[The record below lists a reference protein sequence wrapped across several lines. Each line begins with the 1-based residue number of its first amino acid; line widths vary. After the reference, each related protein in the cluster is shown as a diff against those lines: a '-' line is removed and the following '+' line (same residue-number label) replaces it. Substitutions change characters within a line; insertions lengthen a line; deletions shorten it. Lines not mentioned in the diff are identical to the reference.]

1 MVKGCF
7 LKGQPPEGITVDHV
21 VDDDEGMVE
30 EYGGCIVK
38 PYEGDPWDSELLG
51 VLEAVEAS
59 ELD

>member
-1 MVKGCF
+1 
-7 LKGQPPEGITVDHV
+7 V

-30 EYGGCIVK
+30 EYGGCVVK

>member
-7 LKGQPPEGITVDHV
+7 RKRQPPEGITVDYV

-30 EYGGCIVK
+30 EYGGSLVR